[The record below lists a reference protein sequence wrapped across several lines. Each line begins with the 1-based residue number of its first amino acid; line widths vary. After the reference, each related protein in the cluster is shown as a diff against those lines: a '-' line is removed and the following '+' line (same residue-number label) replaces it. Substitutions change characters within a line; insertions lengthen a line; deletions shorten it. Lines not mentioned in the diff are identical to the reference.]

1 MINDYDFL
9 LKMERYGFYSYINL
23 LVHKVLKYTNHL
35 TYKVYPKYDKI
46 QSSRNDK
53 TRVLTPL
60 ANDL

>member
-9 LKMERYGFYSYINL
+9 LKMSAKYGFYSYINL
-23 LVHKVLKYTNHL
+23 LVHKVLKYTNLL

-53 TRVLTPL
+53 TRV
-60 ANDL
+60 